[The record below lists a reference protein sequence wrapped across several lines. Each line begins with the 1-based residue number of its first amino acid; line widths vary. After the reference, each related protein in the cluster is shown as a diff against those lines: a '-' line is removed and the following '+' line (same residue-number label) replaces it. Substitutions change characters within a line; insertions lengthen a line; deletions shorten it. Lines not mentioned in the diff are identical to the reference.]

1 MITSG
6 MKPTRW
12 RRGRLWW
19 TKQRVVAVFSYR
31 FDAHLVPD
39 LLANLDPIVDGWI
52 AYDDRAASGIFSSE
66 PQRRRALLSAARESG
81 ADWVLAVDP
90 DERFE
95 NALAE
100 RIGRLVA
107 ARQNIAWGFHFRELH
122 EPDRYRVDGVWGRK
136 VQHRLFRSY
145 DPGRYPEIDLHG
157 PWLPK
162 AEFRLKDSGLN
173 LYHLKGIEPRRRS
186 ARRDLYN
193 RLDPNGAHQAIGYD
207 YLADETG
214 MVLENIPAR
223 RGYRPAHVDDGGLW
237 MADLAAEPAPPAQD

>member
-1 MITSG
+1 MITSE
-6 MKPTRW
+6 MKPARR

-95 NALAE
+95 SALAE
-100 RIGRLVA
+100 RIGRLMNVP
-107 ARQNIAWGFHFRELH
+107 RQIAWGFRLRELYT
-122 EPDRYRVDGVWGRK
+122 PDSYRIDGPWGRK
-136 VQHRLFRSY
+136 IQHRLFRAY
-145 DPGRYPEIDLHG
+145 DIEAFPEKALHG
-157 PWLPK
+157 PLVPSSGFK
-162 AEFRLKDSGLN
+162 LRDSGLD
-173 LYHLKGIEPRRRS
+173 LYHLKCIEPRRRT

-193 RLDPNGAHQAIGYD
+193 RLDPEGAHQAIGYD

-214 MVLENIPAR
+214 IVLENIPAG
-223 RGYRPAHVDDGGLW
+223 RGYRPAHLDDGGLW
-237 MADLAAEPAPPAQD
+237 MADLGAEPARD